1 MYIYLSEHLYLNQP
15 RYQRLTEVRPSPY
28 LSEEEIR
35 DRRLAVL
42 YRLHANKL

>member
-1 MYIYLSEHLYLNQP
+1 
-15 RYQRLTEVRPSPY
+15 VRPSPY